1 MMTTTLN
8 ANVLTVNTGISKEL
22 ADKAFSSMSAYDKD
36 NNEVC
41 RIEFD
46 KNGGEGKIRSYGLTC
61 NTVVDGNLA
70 VQIVLPMEM
79 TMDDVKK
86 MYGKALVEV
95 SQHIETIKTSLNAE
109 IAAINGIFSE
119 QQ

>member
-1 MMTTTLN
+1 MNTTLN
-8 ANVLTVNTGISKEL
+8 GNILTVNTGISAEL

-36 NNEVC
+36 GNEVC
-41 RIEFD
+41 RIELD

-70 VQIVLPMEM
+70 VQIVLPMET

-86 MYGKALVEV
+86 IYGKALVEV
-95 SQHIETIKTSLNAE
+95 SKHIDAIKAALNDE
-109 IAAINGIFSE
+109 IAAINGIFT
-119 QQ
+119 QQQ

>member
-1 MMTTTLN
+1 MNTTLN
-8 ANVLTVNTGISKEL
+8 ANVLTVNTGISQEL

-36 NNEVC
+36 GNEVC
-41 RIEFD
+41 RIELD

-70 VQIVLPMEM
+70 VQIVLPMET

-95 SQHIETIKTSLNAE
+95 SKHIEAIKTSLNAE
-109 IAAINGIFSE
+109 ITAINGIFT
-119 QQ
+119 QQQ